1 VKGKVSILGT
11 SDGEV
16 GVREGEWEEQP
27 GDGHCI
33 FSSLL
38 CRTKHRDLMGIGP
51 MKLRELLV
59 QWLIKNYMF
68 EISSVHLW
76 QWVEWGGVGDHD
88 NAVHQTSQPHY

>member
-1 VKGKVSILGT
+1 
-11 SDGEV
+11 
-16 GVREGEWEEQP
+16 
-27 GDGHCI
+27 
-33 FSSLL
+33 
-38 CRTKHRDLMGIGP
+38 